1 MKKYLLLVILLLMSL
16 SALAQ
21 RKKTNKN
28 VETVPQL
35 SYSEII
41 ANNYADSLRLLK
53 NYYDSAWVYQNKDVL
68 RNPYYFQIFFKPT
81 LYSKP
86 LSQRMDN
93 VWEGQYNKIKRYYSL
108 GDYRDEE
115 LQRDSARNNMLAEF
129 YINYPQF
136 IDITEAELRS
146 NEGLRKEAENTA
158 PLKHDVTLSDKIT
171 LETPHDVIEPVK
183 VISRRPNF
191 WKLAATLRLQY
202 FQYYSSE
209 NWREGKNKY
218 NSLSISSYITANYNF
233 KDKVIF
239 NNSLNF
245 NLAFQT
251 QRSDTIHPIQP
262 TSNEMRMINTF
273 GLRAI
278 KNVYYSVTLDHR
290 TPIIPKYNF
299 NSYYVTQ
306 DFFSPYQGVYGVG
319 FTYNVKILKK
329 YPISFNA
336 SPVSIQYRYMDRNAL
351 ARYGKSGK
359 RHHYEAY
366 GSNLQLTWDWQ
377 KLFKVLRWRL
387 NWTYYTNYKM
397 VQTECENTID
407 FSINKYLATTLV
419 IIPRFDDT
427 RLDSRGRRRIQLKET
442 LSFGFT
448 YNF

>member
-146 NEGLRKEAENTA
+146 NEGLRK
-158 PLKHDVTLSDKIT
+158 
-171 LETPHDVIEPVK
+171 
-183 VISRRPNF
+183 
-191 WKLAATLRLQY
+191 
-202 FQYYSSE
+202 
-209 NWREGKNKY
+209 
-218 NSLSISSYITANYNF
+218 
-233 KDKVIF
+233 
-239 NNSLNF
+239 
-245 NLAFQT
+245 
-251 QRSDTIHPIQP
+251 
-262 TSNEMRMINTF
+262 
-273 GLRAI
+273 
-278 KNVYYSVTLDHR
+278 
-290 TPIIPKYNF
+290 
-299 NSYYVTQ
+299 
-306 DFFSPYQGVYGVG
+306 
-319 FTYNVKILKK
+319 
-329 YPISFNA
+329 
-336 SPVSIQYRYMDRNAL
+336 
-351 ARYGKSGK
+351 
-359 RHHYEAY
+359 
-366 GSNLQLTWDWQ
+366 
-377 KLFKVLRWRL
+377 
-387 NWTYYTNYKM
+387 
-397 VQTECENTID
+397 
-407 FSINKYLATTLV
+407 
-419 IIPRFDDT
+419 
-427 RLDSRGRRRIQLKET
+427 
-442 LSFGFT
+442 
-448 YNF
+448 